1 MLILPP
7 NFMKVPCGRVPT
19 SALLAQNPGESKPDA
34 SCDFRTSSEDRTV
47 LARLEETD
55 VPFFPRRLEL
65 MDEAKGPLSYEAD
78 PRNADG
84 VGTDSRRSDRPTER
98 CHNTGDVKIGL
109 VDAGSVVR
117 AGRFGHEPETRE
129 PMRILLVED
138 DLDLAQFIRKGL
150 KEEQYAVDFAADGE
164 EGLELALGN
173 PYDLLILDI
182 MLPKL
187 DGLTLC
193 RRLRAAGN
201 KAPVLLLTAR
211 NTVEDKVSGF
221 DTGAD
226 QFLTKPFAFAELLA
240 RVRALLRRGGPQQL
254 VHLKAADLELDPAS
268 HRVWRAGKEIV
279 LTNKEYALLEF
290 LLRNKNRVL
299 TRTAIIEHVWDI
311 SYDPMTN
318 IVDAHIRALRAK
330 MDRDFSPPLIATV
343 RGAGYMLEEPEP
355 IA

>member
-1 MLILPP
+1 MGI
-7 NFMKVPCGRVPT
+7 
-19 SALLAQNPGESKPDA
+19 GE
-34 SCDFRTSSEDRTV
+34 
-47 LARLEETD
+47 
-55 VPFFPRRLEL
+55 
-65 MDEAKGPLSYEAD
+65 
-78 PRNADG
+78 
-84 VGTDSRRSDRPTER
+84 
-98 CHNTGDVKIGL
+98 I
-109 VDAGSVVR
+109 
-117 AGRFGHEPETRE
+117 
-129 PMRILLVED
+129 MRILLVED
-138 DLDLAQFIRKGL
+138 DMNLAQFIRKGL
-150 KEEQYAVDFAADGE
+150 KEEQYAVDVAADGQ
-164 EGLELALGN
+164 EGLELALRN

-193 RRLRAAGN
+193 RRLRAEGN
-201 KAPVLLLTAR
+201 RAPVVLLTAR
-211 NTVEDKVSGF
+211 NTVQDKVSGL

-226 QFLTKPFAFAELLA
+226 DYLTKPFAFAELLA
-240 RVRALLRRGGPQQL
+240 RVRALLRRGGPQQPTR
-254 VHLKAADLELDPAS
+254 LKAADLELDPAS
-268 HRVWRAGKEIV
+268 RRAWRAGKDIT

-330 MDRDFSPPLIATV
+330 IDREFSPPLIATV